1 MLIKL
6 HIRNNVPIYFTK
18 EHIAAFFSS
27 PQGPVDTNTTVYAVG
42 ITFFVRETVEEI
54 YQLLNGTPNG
64 TLTYES
70 TPSLPE
76 VKRVVKKKIVK
87 KKGKR

>member
-54 YQLLNGTPNG
+54 YHLLNGTV
-64 TLTYES
+64 ED